1 MKKWNWVPFIVLLVW
16 NLILSFVCFELLKN
30 RTAVPAPAGE
40 SETVHTHTD
49 YTTDITDILERM
61 QSSVVLIETADDTHR
76 VLANG
81 TIYTRSENTLF
92 IFTDLESLD
101 NSNSVMVRFDNG
113 LAVSGKIVLKD
124 SRTGIA
130 LVSADVDFETRAAEK
145 GNSDL
150 VEQGENV
157 IAFGGRKPETG
168 SSYASLGVISS
179 TGYRRMYQ
187 GSMWLAGI
195 FEADIHVNE
204 GNIGGPLLNAGGEM
218 IGVIVSGPS
227 DSDQEIG
234 YALAVNEADIIFQ
247 QFQESGKLHRAELG
261 ISGYSLSDMKAYQK
275 SARNIPVNLSRG
287 VLVTN
292 ILSSSPAAE
301 NISEGDVITKIGE
314 EEIADMKDLNT
325 KLYRDES
332 ELTFTILRDN
342 AETEVSVVLK

>member
-1 MKKWNWVPFIVLLVW
+1 MVW
-16 NLILSFVCFELLKN
+16 NLILSFVCFNLLKN
-30 RTAVPAPAGE
+30 RTDAPAPAGE

-61 QSSVVLIETADDTHR
+61 QSSVVLIESDDDTHR

-92 IFTDLESLD
+92 IFTDLASLD
-101 NSNSVMVRFDNG
+101 NSNNVMVRFDNG
-113 LAVSGKIVLKD
+113 LAVSGKTVLKD
-124 SRTGIA
+124 SRTGAA
-130 LVSADVDFETRAAEK
+130 LISADVDFETRAAEK

-157 IAFGGRKPETG
+157 IAFGGRKPDTG

-179 TGYRRMYQ
+179 TGYRKMYQ

-195 FEADIHVNE
+195 FEADIHVND

-227 DSDQEIG
+227 DSESDIG

-247 QFQESGKLHRAELG
+247 QFRESGKLHRAELG
-261 ISGYSLSDMKAYQK
+261 ISGYSLDEMKSYQK
-275 SARNIPVNLSRG
+275 SARNLPVNLSSG
-287 VLVTN
+287 VLVTH
-292 ILSSSPAAE
+292 ILSSSPASE
-301 NISEGDVITKIGE
+301 EISEGDVIIKIGE
-314 EEIADMKDLNT
+314 EDISDMKDLNA
-325 KLYRDES
+325 KLYREES
-332 ELTFTILRDN
+332 EITFTILRN
-342 AETEVSVVLK
+342 NEEKEVSVVLK